1 VVTRPRDCSWVTSKF
16 ENLAAQDFTCSSDPD
31 DDYNCIA
38 WAAGKTDNYWWPT
51 TLWPFYWPK
60 GLPTFPNKPNDI
72 AESVDNF
79 IAAFERE
86 GYKVCKNGRF
96 HPRYEKVAI
105 YANKLGRV
113 KHAAR
118 LLTTGAWSSKLG
130 EHEDIEHKTSECIE
144 GKSYGYVKVF
154 LRRRIPKCQRPS
166 RLTRFRSFLSRAFGR
181 SQRAFSLTQSENPI
195 SS

>member
-1 VVTRPRDCSWVTSKF
+1 VVTRPRDCSWVTGKF
-16 ENLAAQDFTCSSDPD
+16 ENLAPQNFKCSSDPD

-60 GLPTFPNKPNDI
+60 GLPTFPDMPNDI

-86 GYKVCKNGRF
+86 GYRVCKDGGF
-96 HPRYEKVAI
+96 HPNYEKIAI

-118 LLTTGAWSSKLG
+118 LLTTGVWSSKLG
-130 EHEDIEHKTSECIE
+130 EHEDIEHKTPECIE
-144 GKSYGYVKVF
+144 GKGYGYVKVF
-154 LRRRIPKCQRPS
+154 LKRKLPKCQRQS
-166 RLTRFRSFLSRAFGR
+166 LLKRFRSFLSKLSERR
-181 SQRAFSLTQSENPI
+181 RPVFSPI
-195 SS
+195 QNANRTSS

>member
-1 VVTRPRDCSWVTSKF
+1 MVTRPRDCSWVTGKF
-16 ENLAAQDFTCSSDPD
+16 ENLTPQDFKCSSDPD

-60 GLPTFPNKPNDI
+60 GLPTFPNRPNDV

-86 GYKVCKNGRF
+86 GYKVCKGGKF
-96 HPRYEKVAI
+96 HSSYEKVAI
-105 YANKLGRV
+105 YANNLGRV

-118 LLTTGAWSSKLG
+118 LLDTGVWSSKLG
-130 EHEDIEHKTSECIE
+130 EYEDIEHTTPECIE
-144 GKSYGYVKVF
+144 GRSYGYVKVF
-154 LRRRIPKCQRPS
+154 LRRKLRQCQRPS
-166 RLTRFRSFLSRAFGR
+166 LLRRLRSFLSK
-181 SQRAFSLTQSENPI
+181 LTDK
-195 SS
+195 